1 MLHRLHPRKRNR
13 RNGLVLLE
21 TLIAAGVTLV
31 MLSVAVPMVIRS
43 ARIWKQT
50 RHQQVAADELSG
62 QLDRLIAMPAESR
75 RQAMEQLTVSP
86 AIAEVLHDATIDA
99 TLVNDDDGKRIEMS
113 LQWTRA
119 GDPLPVTLVAWIDP
133 LPTTSSES
141 PSPDE
146 TNSDETNSDD
156 AEPTDAEPTDAESA
170 AGDQEADQ

>member
-1 MLHRLHPRKRNR
+1 MLHQHHQRIRDR

-62 QLDRLIAMPAESR
+62 QMDRLIAMPAESR

-86 AIAEVLHDATIDA
+86 AIAEVLHDATIEG
-99 TLVNDDDGKRIEMS
+99 TLINDDDGNRIKLS
-113 LQWTRA
+113 IHWTRT

-133 LPTTSSES
+133 LPTTPPES
-141 PSPDE
+141 PSPG
-146 TNSDETNSDD
+146 D
-156 AEPTDAEPTDAESA
+156 AEPGDAEPGDAEP
-170 AGDQEADQ
+170 GENDQEADQ